1 MKPHNKKLLVMKILI
16 GVQLTISIAMVLFLF
31 GLCGWAI
38 YKTPQLIRECEARD
52 GRPFLIFC
60 TDKNLTKG
68 ILK

>member
-1 MKPHNKKLLVMKILI
+1 MKPHDKKLLVMKILI

-31 GLCGWAI
+31 ALCGWAI